1 MVDQPFVLN
10 TNTMPWEFIPIPFLN
25 SELPVKTCLQDPDT
39 GMMIWKLRYPAGFR
53 TVEHWHHCAHGMYV
67 LEGHLVTSQG
77 EFGPGNFV
85 WFPEGSVMLHGARS
99 DNDALMLFITNKPF
113 DIHFTAEEGLPN
125 LSVES

>member
-77 EFGPGNFV
+77 EFGPGN
-85 WFPEGSVMLHGARS
+85 SRQCLTRRS
-99 DNDALMLFITNKPF
+99 ENADMNACSRAQP
-113 DIHFTAEEGLPN
+113 
-125 LSVES
+125 